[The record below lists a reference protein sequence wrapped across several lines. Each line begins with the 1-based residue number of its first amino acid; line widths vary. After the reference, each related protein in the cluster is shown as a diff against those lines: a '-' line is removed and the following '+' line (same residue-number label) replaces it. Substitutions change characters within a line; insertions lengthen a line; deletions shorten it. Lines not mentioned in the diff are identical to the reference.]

1 MHCAETC
8 ATLSSGRATYRWPI
22 VSSSPTHLKTLPS
35 SLRTKRHVLKSEAK
49 VSAIWPAVVG
59 VAVSAFGLL
68 AAGATTAFP
77 LVLLSGLACSS
88 ATLLGYRRKRLRSK
102 TQAGMAKE
110 LRDAA
115 EKLISSE

>member
-1 MHCAETC
+1 MADRRQLANALEDFAIQFEDE
-8 ATLSSGRATYRWPI
+8 ATRAQI
-22 VSSSPTHLKTLPS
+22 G
-35 SLRTKRHVLKSEAK
+35 SEGIGYMAGGG
-49 VSAIWPAVVG
+49 VG

-77 LVLLSGLACSS
+77 LVLLGSLACSI
-88 ATLLGYRRKRLRSK
+88 ATLLGYRRERLRFK